1 MDWKLGMAMSSSG
14 CRSLNTPHV
23 TLHLKVTES
32 RGAVQYHN
40 IEMSLPE
47 FHVRTY
53 NACLSSMCPFIHF
66 LMSILQSIYPFFL
79 TIEFC

>member
-1 MDWKLGMAMSSSG
+1 MDWKLGVAMSSSG

-23 TLHLKVTES
+23 TLQLQVTES
-32 RGAVQYHN
+32 RGTVQYHN

-53 NACLSSMCPFIHF
+53 NACPFIHF
-66 LMSILQSIYPFFL
+66 FMPFNYLSILLYYRILLAS
-79 TIEFC
+79 

>member
-23 TLHLKVTES
+23 TLQLQVTES
-32 RGAVQYHN
+32 RGIVQYHN

-47 FHVRTY
+47 FHVRT
-53 NACLSSMCPFIHF
+53 F
-66 LMSILQSIYPFFL
+66 SILSCIHPFFNVHSTVCPFFL

>member
-1 MDWKLGMAMSSSG
+1 MDWKLGVAMSSSG

-23 TLHLKVTES
+23 TLQLQVTES
-32 RGAVQYHN
+32 RGTVQYHN

-53 NACLSSMCPFIHF
+53 NACPS
-66 LMSILQSIYPFFL
+66 Y
-79 TIEFC
+79 